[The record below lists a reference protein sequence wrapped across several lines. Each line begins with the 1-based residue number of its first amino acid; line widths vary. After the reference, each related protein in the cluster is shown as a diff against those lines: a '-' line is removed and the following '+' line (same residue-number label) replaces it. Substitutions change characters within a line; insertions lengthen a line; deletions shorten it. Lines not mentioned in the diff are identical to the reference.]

1 MNLTDDL
8 FGQFLLEEPEI
19 QDPETEKLAFL
30 DRGYL
35 TSAWAKEIDLFPNR
49 LVTHQFNNYL
59 SKGVLPDIDLN
70 FLSFLHEDITEA
82 CLCLIDQQ
90 KNSYWFGRR
99 PIEPVEMWSATKFL
113 AVYYLLS
120 IIDSRESDVWQ
131 IKDEDNNLYSFPYLV
146 DLIFTYARPDLSSNS
161 LALMFKSFYPPL
173 AIERWLHDLT
183 GDNHIIFRGGYGEP
197 SFIAK
202 PVLQQN
208 NQTLLEGFYL
218 HQGQNLLS
226 AYSLTRSLTQLAWF
240 DVFTERYNVII
251 KAMAK
256 DCARYLDVALAK
268 RLSVHLS
275 EPVILSKMG
284 FGRSKIRNRS
294 ELVYTALLSCTE
306 LSFCFT
312 FKAALN
318 LENPAQEARYL
329 DARMV
334 TEVTKTI
341 GELGC

>member
-1 MNLTDDL
+1 LNLIDDL
-8 FGQFLLEEPEI
+8 FGQFLSEEPKI
-19 QDPETEKLAFL
+19 KDPETEKLAFL

-35 TSAWAKEIDLFPNR
+35 TSRWAKEIELFPNR
-49 LVTHQFNNYL
+49 LIIHQPNN
-59 SKGVLPDIDLN
+59 DLN
-70 FLSFLHEDITEA
+70 KVVVLNFDLDFLSFLHEDITEA
-82 CLCLIDQQ
+82 CLCLIDRQ
-90 KNSYWFGRR
+90 KNTYWFGRR

-131 IKDEDNNLYSFPYLV
+131 IKDEDNNLYSFAYLV
-146 DLIFTYARPDLSSNS
+146 DLIFTYERPDLSSNS
-161 LALMFKSFYPPL
+161 LALMFKSFYPTF

-183 GDNHIIFRGGYGEP
+183 GDNRGIFQGGYGEP
-197 SFIAK
+197 SFISN
-202 PVLQQN
+202 PVLQEN
-208 NQTLLEGFYL
+208 NQILLKGSHL
-218 HQGQNLLS
+218 HQGQNLIS
-226 AYSLTRSLTQLAWF
+226 AYSLTRSLVQLAWF
-240 DVFTERYNVII
+240 DVFTKRYDVLI

-268 RLSVHLS
+268 RSSVHLS

-294 ELVYTALLSCTE
+294 ELVYSALLSSAE

-318 LENPAQEARYL
+318 LENPAEEARYL
-329 DARMV
+329 DARMA